1 VVEVL
6 GWSLGR
12 RVACFDV
19 RPDGPDGRPMTK
31 GILVITGGSRGIG
44 AATAVLA
51 AADGWDLCL
60 AFRRDRRA
68 ATEVAERCAASGVEV
83 VLEQADVAVEAEV
96 LELFERAAQLGPVR
110 GLVNNAGVVPPLR
123 TVAEF
128 ESDQLEEVFGVNVFG
143 AFFCAREAVR
153 LLQADG
159 GGGSIVNVSSRAAL
173 LGGAGRYVDY
183 AASKA
188 ALDALT
194 VGLAQEVA
202 ADGIR
207 VNGVRPGIID
217 TDIHPDGRGGAARRI
232 ESIPLRRL
240 GTPEEVAAAIV
251 WLLSPAASYVTGAV
265 LDVAG
270 GF

>member
-1 VVEVL
+1 VSRGTLVV
-6 GWSLGR
+6 
-12 RVACFDV
+12 
-19 RPDGPDGRPMTK
+19 
-31 GILVITGGSRGIG
+31 TGGSRGIG

-51 AADGWDLCL
+51 AAQGWDLCL
-60 AFRRDRRA
+60 AFRRDVRA
-68 ATEVAERCAASGVEV
+68 AEQVAQRCAASGVEV
-83 VLEQADVAVEAEV
+83 VLAQADVAVEADV
-96 LELFERAAQLGPVR
+96 LELFELAADAGPVR
-110 GLVNNAGVVPPLR
+110 GLVNNAGVVSPLR
-123 TVAEF
+123 TVAEL

-143 AFFCAREAVR
+143 AFLCAREAVR
-153 LLQADG
+153 LMQADG
-159 GGGSIVNVSSRAAL
+159 TGGSIVNVSSRAAV

-207 VNGVRPGIID
+207 VNGVRPGIIE
-217 TDIHPDGRGGAARRI
+217 TDIHPEGRDAAAQRI

-240 GTPEEVAAAIV
+240 GNPEEVAAAIV

-265 LDVAG
+265 LDVTG
-270 GF
+270 GL